1 MPIQVRLIVIGG
13 KASKADVALKLPSVI
28 GRSREAGLTIAHPM
42 VSRRHCEMFEA
53 DGLLMI
59 RDLGSLNGTLVA
71 GQRIKESPLPP
82 DSEFTVGPL
91 TFRTLYECERD
102 LSKLPPPVLAEQD
115 VAVTASSAPIESAA
129 PDFQVV
135 DEPSPPEP
143 LPVSGPET
151 QEVSFLDDILGESA
165 PAMAPDVNGS
175 GEGINQGGA
184 FDFLS
189 ALEVEEVEAAEVEAA
204 EVQVAEPKPTP
215 PPKDQT
221 LRQKPTTTSPPTP
234 EPVTPEKTVKSW
246 WLKKNLKSTSRLSK
260 SPQPRSRWLKNPR
273 LKPRR
278 SKRRNP
284 PSTSS
289 RSRRSQPRSRWLKSP
304 QPHPSSRWLNNPRRK
319 PRWQKRRNPVSIS

>member
-42 VSRRHCEMFEA
+42 VSRRHCEVFEA

-115 VAVTASSAPIESAA
+115 VAVTAPSAPIESAA

-135 DEPSPPEP
+135 NEPSPLEP

-151 QEVSFLDDILGESA
+151 TG
-165 PAMAPDVNGS
+165 
-175 GEGINQGGA
+175 GI
-184 FDFLS
+184 
-189 ALEVEEVEAAEVEAA
+189 V
-204 EVQVAEPKPTP
+204 
-215 PPKDQT
+215 
-221 LRQKPTTTSPPTP
+221 LR
-234 EPVTPEKTVKSW
+234 
-246 WLKKNLKSTSRLSK
+246 RH
-260 SPQPRSRWLKNPR
+260 
-273 LKPRR
+273 PRR
-278 SKRRNP
+278 VCPRNG
-284 PSTSS
+284 
-289 RSRRSQPRSRWLKSP
+289 
-304 QPHPSSRWLNNPRRK
+304 PRRK
-319 PRWQKRRNPVSIS
+319 RLGRGNQSRRGVRFPERRKWRRWKQRKWKQRRCK